1 MFNRKYVTVLKRI
14 SILNLCTHN
23 ALNVSNFDKNMAE
36 NEACQTFVIS
46 PSILY
51 NVDSI
56 GTWST
61 YLYYHNDIQHELYA
75 DFYTF
80 SGG

>member
-23 ALNVSNFDKNMAE
+23 ALNVSNFDKNMAA

-46 PSILY
+46 SPSILY
-51 NVDSI
+51 VDSI
-56 GTWST
+56 GTCLGQHIFT
-61 YLYYHNDIQHELYA
+61 IIQHEYA
-75 DFYTF
+75 DFYTTF
-80 SGG
+80 SAG